1 MARPVSNLRRNGA
14 IAAAALAA
22 IVLAGWWWQQ
32 RDAGDQ
38 GGYRTTTVESGEI
51 RVAISATGTLSAIS
65 TVTVGSQVSGQVTE
79 VLVDFNDKV
88 EQGQVIARIDPS
100 TYEAQIEQ
108 GNAQVASAQAQ
119 LRQAQASLRNAELD
133 YQRKAALGDAQL
145 VAKSDIDLARAAR
158 DQAQAQVTS
167 AQAQIRQQAASTQTT
182 RVNLNRTVIRSPVD
196 GVVLTRSIEPGQTV
210 AASLQAPELFT
221 IAEDLSQMKIE
232 LAVDESD
239 NGQVREGQ
247 SVELMLP
254 DGSTVTGTVRTVA
267 PTIDPQ
273 TRKGLVYVDI
283 GGVGGALRAGMF
295 ASGRFNLG
303 HSKALTVPS
312 SSVMVRDG
320 FSWLFKLGADNQ
332 VTLSKVETGRREGD
346 RIEITKGLGPDDAV
360 VDSGVGFL
368 ADGDTVAVAQ
378 SIR

>member
-1 MARPVSNLRRNGA
+1 MPG
-14 IAAAALAA
+14 
-22 IVLAGWWWQQ
+22 
-32 RDAGDQ
+32 
-38 GGYRTTTVESGEI
+38 
-51 RVAISATGTLSAIS
+51 
-65 TVTVGSQVSGQVTE
+65 
-79 VLVDFNDKV
+79 
-88 EQGQVIARIDPS
+88 
-100 TYEAQIEQ
+100 
-108 GNAQVASAQAQ
+108 
-119 LRQAQASLRNAELD
+119 AEL
-133 YQRKAALGDAQL
+133 
-145 VAKSDIDLARAAR
+145 
-158 DQAQAQVTS
+158 
-167 AQAQIRQQAASTQTT
+167 
-182 RVNLNRTVIRSPVD
+182 
-196 GVVLTRSIEPGQTV
+196 
-210 AASLQAPELFT
+210 F
-221 IAEDLSQMKIE
+221 
-232 LAVDESD
+232 
-239 NGQVREGQ
+239 QVREGQ